1 MRYRSTRGGVEDCGF
16 VDAVLMGLAP
26 DRGLLV
32 PKTIPKV
39 DAATLEKWSKLPFA
53 SLATEIISLYIDE
66 SEISRAELEQLT
78 KTAYSNWRSDHVTP
92 VHHLD
97 GDYHLLE
104 LFHGPTYA
112 FKDVALQFLGVLFEL
127 IPVWKSTSELGYPE
141 KYCLTFVNLHAIEPT
156 RSRGQRRVDGLE
168 TPRHQADA
176 TTETASARG
185 ARN

>member
-104 LFHGPTYA
+104 LFHGSTYA
-112 FKDVALQFLGVLFEL
+112 CKDVALQFLGVLFEL
-127 IPVWKSTSELGYPE
+127 IPVWKATSELCY
-141 KYCLTFVNLHAIEPT
+141 L
-156 RSRGQRRVDGLE
+156 
-168 TPRHQADA
+168 
-176 TTETASARG
+176 
-185 ARN
+185 RNIA